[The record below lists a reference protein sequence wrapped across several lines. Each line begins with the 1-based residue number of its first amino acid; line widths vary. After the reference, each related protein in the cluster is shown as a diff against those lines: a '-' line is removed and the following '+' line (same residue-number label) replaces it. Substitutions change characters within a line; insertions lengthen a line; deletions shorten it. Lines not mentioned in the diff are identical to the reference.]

1 MLIPMNSL
9 FHSGLLTGFTIAVA
23 FLADALLAAARM
35 ALVTRP
41 RTASALDVE
50 IRQCDDSRS

>member
-1 MLIPMNSL
+1 MLTPMNSL

-23 FLADALLAAARM
+23 FLADVPLAAARM

-41 RTASALDVE
+41 RIASALDLE
-50 IRQCDDSRS
+50 TCQCDDSPS